1 MFCEKLLTF
10 FVKHSVLDV
19 WQVSEY
25 PSVTC
30 YSLIGKTKDANH
42 SVHSLSAGGGGGV
55 EPSTKFSKKEVLTG
69 SQFVE
74 EVVGKERC
82 DLFQGGG
89 AGVASF
95 T

>member
-1 MFCEKLLTF
+1 MHF
-10 FVKHSVLDV
+10 
-19 WQVSEY
+19 
-25 PSVTC
+25 
-30 YSLIGKTKDANH
+30 
-42 SVHSLSAGGGGGV
+42 LSAGGGGGV

-89 AGVASF
+89 GGGGCKFYIKKLKSEIFNERNSF
-95 T
+95 INKNAFLCHN